1 MRFNILIA
9 SAVSGNIVLEGMP
22 EGSEEKFMVHA
33 DTLWDANNPEP
44 LLCPNNA
51 CYQLDKEKR
60 ICQFNQH
67 CAKVECGPGTSG
79 TFLLKSGP
87 SSTFF
92 DPYLEKVFQIS
103 HSEVSFKFKNDLL
116 FDDMHRL
123 HGKEQTDLDKLFFFE
138 TENGWMHSCKNGT
151 ISKGKFGDDYD
162 FEFKAS
168 KENGCYVL
176 RRNNDGL
183 FGHFTIAGSNVIASA
198 GIEVGKKLKYSFNC
212 PLDDLQEGFHYL
224 YLYANCTLENA
235 TCNRK

>member
-1 MRFNILIA
+1 MGMRVNILIA
-9 SAVSGNIVLEGMP
+9 SAVRGNIVLEGMP

-67 CAKVECGPGTSG
+67 CAKVECGPGTS
-79 TFLLKSGP
+79 
-87 SSTFF
+87 
-92 DPYLEKVFQIS
+92 
-103 HSEVSFKFKNDLL
+103 EVSFKFKNDLL

-123 HGKEQTDLDKLFFFE
+123 HGKEQTDLDKLFFIE

-162 FEFKAS
+162 FEFKA
-168 KENGCYVL
+168 
-176 RRNNDGL
+176 
-183 FGHFTIAGSNVIASA
+183 
-198 GIEVGKKLKYSFNC
+198 
-212 PLDDLQEGFHYL
+212 
-224 YLYANCTLENA
+224 
-235 TCNRK
+235 